1 MDPASSTLVSFVGD
15 PQLKLDDKNR
25 ITIPSAWRRIAATKE
40 WLLVPDRERHCLLV
54 MTPPAFAAAVSKAHA
69 LTTTSELEVRKF
81 LRLLHART
89 RHGAPDTQG
98 RLVLPPDFCEEFQLT
113 GEVILVGNEGRFE
126 VWNVDRWQQTA
137 AADEAIFDHVGNLIG
152 L

>member
-1 MDPASSTLVSFVGD
+1 MPVDLPGINGS
-15 PQLKLDDKNR
+15 
-25 ITIPSAWRRIAATKE
+25 AATLSE
-40 WLLVPDRERHCLLV
+40 IGFP
-54 MTPPAFAAAVSKAHA
+54 TPARRSDSPPVVRRGSDVVVFD
-69 LTTTSELEVRKF
+69 TT
-81 LRLLHART
+81 RL
-89 RHGAPDTQG
+89 GAPDTQG
-98 RLVLPPDFCEEFQLT
+98 RLVLPPDFCDEFQLT

>member
-1 MDPASSTLVSFVGD
+1 MDPVTSTLVSFVGD

-25 ITIPSAWRRIAATKE
+25 ITVPSAWR
-40 WLLVPDRERHCLLV
+40 
-54 MTPPAFAAAVSKAHA
+54 
-69 LTTTSELEVRKF
+69 RKF
-81 LRLLHART
+81 LRLLHAQT

-98 RLVLPPDFCEEFQLT
+98 RLVLPLDLCEMFVLKD
-113 GEVILVGNEGRFE
+113 EVVLVGNEGRFE